1 MSNLFPQPSSGTLR
15 SPRFRPG
22 EGVRAEFPEKCPVG
36 AAGLPGLRGS
46 LRSDR
51 DAAVPAS
58 PGLSRPAAPCPA
70 ALFVPRRPAV
80 LPYSAVSRRTLP
92 HLAVPHLAVPHLPL
106 PHSAAPRGSVAG
118 NPLSESPF
126 SQPRDSMRVSVIR
139 ITMRL
144 LFG

>member
-70 ALFVPRRPAV
+70 AL
-80 LPYSAVSRRTLP
+80 S
-92 HLAVPHLAVPHLPL
+92 VPHPPL
-106 PHSAAPRGSVAG
+106 PHSVAPRGSVAG

>member
-15 SPRFRPG
+15 PPRFRPG

-46 LRSDR
+46 LCSDR

-58 PGLSRPAAPCPA
+58 PGLSRSAAPCPA

-80 LPYSAVSRRTLP
+80 LPYSAVSRRTL
-92 HLAVPHLAVPHLPL
+92 PHLAVPHLPL

>member
-15 SPRFRPG
+15 PARFRPG

-46 LRSDR
+46 LCSDR

-58 PGLSRPAAPCPA
+58 PGLSRPAAPVSRPHFLCRA
-70 ALFVPRRPAV
+70 A
-80 LPYSAVSRRTLP
+80 LPYSAESRRTLP
-92 HLAVPHLAVPHLPL
+92 HLAVLHPPL

>member
-15 SPRFRPG
+15 PPRFRPG
-22 EGVRAEFPEKCPVG
+22 REFVRSFRRNVRSGRPGFRTSGG
-36 AAGLPGLRGS
+36 ACVRTVMRPFLR
-46 LRSDR
+46 LRVFR
-51 DAAVPAS
+51 
-58 PGLSRPAAPCPA
+58 AP
-70 ALFVPRRPAV
+70 PRRVPPHFLCRAV
-80 LPYSAVSRRTLP
+80 LPYSAVSRRTL
-92 HLAVPHLAVPHLPL
+92 PHLAVPHLPL

>member
-15 SPRFRPG
+15 PPRFRPG

-70 ALFVPRRPAV
+70 ALFVPRCPAV
-80 LPYSAVSRRTLP
+80 LRRVPPHPAAPCRTLLCRTLLCRIP
-92 HLAVPHLAVPHLPL
+92 PRRAGALRVIRCRKVPF
-106 PHSAAPRGSVAG
+106 R
-118 NPLSESPF
+118 NPVILCVFLLSE
-126 SQPRDSMRVSVIR
+126 
-139 ITMRL
+139 
-144 LFG
+144 

>member
-15 SPRFRPG
+15 PARFRPG

-46 LRSDR
+46 LCSDR

-70 ALFVPRRPAV
+70 ALSVPRCPAV
-80 LPYSAVSRRTLP
+80 LRRVPP
-92 HLAVPHLAVPHLPL
+92 HP
-106 PHSAAPRGSVAG
+106 AAPCCAAPSFAAFRRAARERCG
-118 NPLSESPF
+118 
-126 SQPRDSMRVSVIR
+126 
-139 ITMRL
+139 
-144 LFG
+144 

>member
-15 SPRFRPG
+15 SARFRPG

-58 PGLSRPAAPCPA
+58 PGLSRSAAP
-70 ALFVPRRPAV
+70 
-80 LPYSAVSRRTLP
+80 SITVSRRTLP
-92 HLAVPHLAVPHLPL
+92 HLAVPHPPL